1 MTETII
7 CALITGGLTLMGVL
21 IANGKQQAITDTK
34 LDELTR
40 EVREHNSFAQ
50 RVPVIEEQIK
60 VINHRI
66 QDLNAMENIK
76 KRLGNLLA
84 VKSLVT
90 ITLTVVFAVLAL
102 RESISGSEFLTIFT
116 VVIGFYFGTQRVN
129 EDKNS

>member
-1 MTETII
+1 
-7 CALITGGLTLMGVL
+7 
-21 IANGKQQAITDTK
+21 
-34 LDELTR
+34 
-40 EVREHNSFAQ
+40 
-50 RVPVIEEQIK
+50 
-60 VINHRI
+60 
-66 QDLNAMENIK
+66 MENVK
-76 KRLGNLLA
+76 RRLGNLLA